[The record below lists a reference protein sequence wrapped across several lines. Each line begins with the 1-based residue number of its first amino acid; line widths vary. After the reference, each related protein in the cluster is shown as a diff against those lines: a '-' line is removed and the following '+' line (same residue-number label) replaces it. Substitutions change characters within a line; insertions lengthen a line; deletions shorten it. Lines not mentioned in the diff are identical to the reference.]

1 MLLYMMEGTARA
13 WKEAFVRDI
22 INSPGNNFGSL
33 KQFTIDL
40 KKAFKGSDLE
50 GDARAKLQQL
60 KQGKDSVD
68 DYVAQFRILAGKA
81 KMTDDKAL
89 TEYFMEG
96 GNTGILQQVFAQE
109 KLPTTITEWYE

>member
-1 MLLYMMEGTARA
+1 MSLEEVFF
-13 WKEAFVRDI
+13 WDV
-22 INSPGNNFGSL
+22 INNQANNFGTL
-33 KQFTIDL
+33 LQFIANL
-40 KKAFKGSDLE
+40 KKAFEAPDAE

-96 GNTGILQQVFAQE
+96 INIRIL
-109 KLPTTITEWYE
+109 